1 MPALDMLHGIGC
13 PCMAHTN
20 PENEAT
26 CKRIALHFN
35 NRARFCQRV
44 DPKKMASMFSADRP
58 TYAAQDWAHLCTWD
72 YFVGYWI
79 YLQGQDKKVFTRHS
93 LVLAFNSGAA
103 PSPEPAQQSSS
114 CPGPHPSMVLQ

>member
-1 MPALDMLHGIGC
+1 
-13 PCMAHTN
+13 
-20 PENEAT
+20 
-26 CKRIALHFN
+26 
-35 NRARFCQRV
+35 
-44 DPKKMASMFSADRP
+44 MFSVDRP

-103 PSPEPAQQSSS
+103 PVLGAAYPSSVRPHRDDEAAMVS
-114 CPGPHPSMVLQ
+114 SHGGPHEHNTPHKDCLPCTSQELQGTADAPARKELA